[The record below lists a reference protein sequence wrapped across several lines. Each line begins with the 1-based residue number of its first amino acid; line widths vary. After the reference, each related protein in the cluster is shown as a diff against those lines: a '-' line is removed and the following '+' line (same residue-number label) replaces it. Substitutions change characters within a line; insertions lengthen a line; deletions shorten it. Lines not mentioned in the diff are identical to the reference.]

1 MLAEPIAQAL
11 LFFVLSLAA
20 SGAVVVLAGSRVSV
34 LGVLV
39 RAATVFVLGLLL
51 WLGWSALDAPAWG
64 GVRIGA
70 ATWPLGV
77 LAVITGATALSL
89 ELLARRMQLAEPR
102 SESRPGTGAPRRR
115 TVSGAL
121 RARTGARRRSSRSER
136 RPRAR

>member
-1 MLAEPIAQAL
+1 VLAEPIAQAL

-20 SGAVVVLAGSRVSV
+20 SGAVVLLVGSRASW

-39 RAATVFVLGLLL
+39 RAATVFVIGLLL

-77 LAVITGATALSL
+77 LATITGATALSL

-102 SESRPGTGAPRRR
+102 SESRPGTEPRRR
-115 TVSGAL
+115 TASGAL
-121 RARTGARRRSSRSER
+121 RARTNERTSS
-136 RPRAR
+136 